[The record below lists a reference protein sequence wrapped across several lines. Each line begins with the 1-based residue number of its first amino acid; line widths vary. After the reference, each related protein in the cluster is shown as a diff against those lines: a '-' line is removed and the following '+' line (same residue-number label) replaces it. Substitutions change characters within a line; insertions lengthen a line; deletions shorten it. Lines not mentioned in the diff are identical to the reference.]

1 MGSGNRPTSSMSG
14 LLHVPRVRMLGAYNW
29 ALASG
34 VRVWCR
40 KCLSLS
46 EKAQLRLIYLVGWA
60 TMREKEGVSPPQS
73 RHPGGEV
80 GVATRALPGT
90 LSQPCSA
97 AS

>member
-60 TMREKEGVSPPQS
+60 TMREKEGVP
-73 RHPGGEV
+73 
-80 GVATRALPGT
+80 LPG
-90 LSQPCSA
+90 LIVPEE
-97 AS
+97 